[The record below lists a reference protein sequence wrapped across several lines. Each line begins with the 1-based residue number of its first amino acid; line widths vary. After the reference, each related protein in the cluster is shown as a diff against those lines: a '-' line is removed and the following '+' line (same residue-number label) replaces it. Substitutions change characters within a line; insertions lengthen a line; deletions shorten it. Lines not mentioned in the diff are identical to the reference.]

1 MSFLTSAFAFAGLA
15 LAAGPII
22 IHLLNRRRFTVVDW
36 AAMDFLKEAVQ
47 RQRRI
52 LTLRDII
59 LLILRT
65 LCVLLFGLAMARPYS
80 ESGSAVVSSGQ
91 PVHAIL
97 VVDNSLSMAY
107 GPSGQTALDA
117 AKKAAVGLVED
128 LPDGSRFSV
137 IPLCSEVSDFSFDAE
152 GTKDAAGEA
161 IKEIR
166 VLDRT
171 ASVAKVV
178 ELAEEASKRAPD
190 LPSKHIVFF
199 GDQQSNCWP
208 KGVATSGLLASI
220 GKLNVVQVSSGE
232 KDNIWIEDLRVQDEV
247 ADADA
252 TTVFIVRLRY
262 QGEAAQDEV
271 QVSLDVDGDVVAT
284 KSVVLRD
291 KQTRE
296 VLFTYKYEPDSSAVQ
311 SGFSRVKAEISS
323 HDKFNQDDMRY
334 LSVPV
339 LSGIPVVFIDQYG
352 SDEDPARN
360 RLGDTYHVRRLLTP
374 SQAIDSE
381 ERQLIRIQHV
391 KIDEVDTELL
401 EYARLVVMA
410 GVENPGPAVDV
421 LREYVEQGGQLFIAA
436 GGGFDPVAWNEEG
449 WNGGR
454 GILPSPLQP
463 VAVGKLPG
471 DGVKELNPFFI
482 SFDSLATDSFLP
494 QEESN
499 QNLED
504 IYSIPL
510 FFKAIVADLEGDAMK
525 DYLKVER
532 EKVAAAEKAA
542 QAAAAAGSASVQPP
556 PAEKKGQTWLKW
568 IRDVKTNERQ
578 LEPKILAKFTND
590 VPMLLER
597 RLGAGQTVFFT
608 SGISSDWNTLMIED
622 AVFVLDRILRGLLR
636 GTLQKV
642 NFQGSET
649 VRLGVRAEE
658 RRNEFSLSRPQFV
671 QTGKPALLETLTPE
685 ARGVGGDEIVVRRV
699 HSRGH
704 YVVASHAANS
714 GGSANKNKVVRW
726 SRPLAVNG
734 PVEESE
740 LASATESDVKRGLE
754 EGKKDVLNWMSAGQN
769 VSGGLKSVGGQY
781 SWKYLMGLVLALLL
795 VEILILSWGAI
806 AGLLGPSEDE
816 AAAGGEGVA

>member
-22 IHLLNRRRFTVVDW
+22 IHLLNRRRFTVIDW

-80 ESGSAVVSSGQ
+80 ESDSAVVSSGQ

-107 GPSGQTALDA
+107 GSSGQTTLDS
-117 AKKAAVGLVED
+117 AKKAAIGLVED
-128 LPDGSRFSV
+128 LPDGSRFSI
-137 IPLCSEVSDFSFDAE
+137 IPLCGEVSDFSFDPE
-152 GTKDAAGEA
+152 GTKDAATEA
-161 IKEIR
+161 IKEIQ

-171 ASVAKVV
+171 ASVSQVVTLAK
-178 ELAEEASKRAPD
+178 EASERAPD

-220 GKLNVVQVSSGE
+220 DKLNVVQVSPGD

-252 TTVFIVRLRY
+252 TTVFIVRLKYR
-262 QGEAAQDEV
+262 GEAAQDEV
-271 QVSLDVDGDVVAT
+271 TVSLDVDGDVVST

-296 VLFTYKYEPDSSAVQ
+296 VLFTYKYELDSSAVQ
-311 SGFSRVKAEISS
+311 SGFSQVKAKVSS
-323 HDKFNQDDMRY
+323 HDKFAQDDVRY

-339 LSGIPVVFIDQYG
+339 LSEIPVVFIDQYG

-374 SQAIDSE
+374 SHTIDSKE
-381 ERQLIRIQHV
+381 QQLIRIHHV
-391 KIDEVDTELL
+391 KIDQVDTELL

-436 GGGFDPVAWNEEG
+436 GGSFDPVAWNEEG
-449 WNGGR
+449 WNNGR

-463 VAVGKLPG
+463 VTVGKLPG

-494 QEESN
+494 PEESS

-510 FFKAIVADLEGDAMK
+510 FFKAVVADLEGEAMK
-525 DYLKVER
+525 NYLKVER
-532 EKVAAAEKAA
+532 EKVAVAETAA
-542 QAAAAAGSASVQPP
+542 QDAVDTGSTSVQP

-568 IRDVKTNERQ
+568 IRDLKTREGQ
-578 LEPKILAKFTND
+578 IEPKILAKFTND

-597 RLGAGQTVFFT
+597 RIGAGQAVLFT
-608 SGISSDWNTLMIED
+608 SSLSSDWNTLMIED

-636 GTLQKV
+636 DTLQKV

-658 RRNEFSLSRPQFV
+658 RRNEFILSRPQGG
-671 QTGKPALLETLTPE
+671 QGETLTPE
-685 ARGVGGDEIVVRRV
+685 ARGLGGDEIVVRRV

-704 YVVASHAANS
+704 YVVASYDANS
-714 GGSANKNKVVRW
+714 GGSAGKNKVERW

-740 LASATESDVKRGLE
+740 LVSTTESDVKRGLE
-754 EGKKDVLNWMSAGQN
+754 EGKKDVLSWFSTGRD
-769 VSGGLKSVGGQY
+769 VGSGLKSVGGQY
-781 SWKYLMGLVLALLL
+781 SWKYLMGIVLVLLL